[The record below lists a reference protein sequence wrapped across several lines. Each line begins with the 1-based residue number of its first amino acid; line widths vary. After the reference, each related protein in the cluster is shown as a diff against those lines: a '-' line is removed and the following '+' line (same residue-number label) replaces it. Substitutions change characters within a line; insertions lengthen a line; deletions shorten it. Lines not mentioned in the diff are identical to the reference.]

1 MIKPLPSLFTLLLL
15 LCAAASQAQTHTL
28 SGFTISNKKAITPIY
43 EGNEVKGYTML
54 YREDRADT
62 RVANYGVDFY
72 DQDLQKVRSALF
84 PKERHFSHL
93 LRRAYNGKT
102 FSFYFYNTRSKLL
115 EMDVFDSSLNKI
127 ASKEFPMRSK
137 ADQHAALE
145 EMQVSRTGASKPL
158 SGMNLYAV
166 PNKGFIRNGYTGN
179 MKGFSLE
186 MYDNNLNLKWTY
198 TSDGM
203 SKNYESLLVHEVT
216 DKYILATIAR
226 RSGKVSKKLNFFVA
240 AFDVETGDNLLDV
253 PVENDNTQQLSVSS
267 FSFDEKKKEFIAMGE
282 FYSVEDKELE
292 DQSKGFYVKR
302 MGMNGKENFAKFF
315 GWEKDVN
322 PLLPQEAKKSLK
334 EGYEN
339 FVHKIIRG
347 ADGKQHIVVEQYK
360 VKADGVGIALAV
372 LGGGTSTVKGV
383 IGNMLIYTLGPDLSL
398 EKVSFFEKDQT
409 DCILPPG
416 AGAYGAGLLG
426 LVINM
431 NGGFD
436 YQFTQEDNSQTS
448 FSTAY
453 INYKKVKKSKFRE
466 KTLVNIMY
474 AGNMQLKS
482 DNIDVSSSNEV
493 VSFVYPAKPGYVLV
507 LDRQSGE
514 EKLEMKLVKLN

>member
-1 MIKPLPSLFTLLLL
+1 MIKPLPSLITLLLL
-15 LCAAASQAQTHTL
+15 LCAAASLAQTHTL

-43 EGNEVKGYTML
+43 EGNEVKGYTMF
-54 YREDRADT
+54 YREDRPDT
-62 RVANYGVDFY
+62 RVANYGLDFF
-72 DQDLQKVRSALF
+72 DQDLQKVRSAMF

-93 LRRAYNGKT
+93 LRRAYNGET
-102 FSFYFYNTRSKLL
+102 FSFYFYNTRTKLL
-115 EMDVFDSSLNKI
+115 EMDVFDRSLNKI
-127 ASKEFPMRSK
+127 ASKQFPLQSK

-145 EMQVSRTGASKPL
+145 ELQVYRSGASKPL

-166 PNKGFIRNGYTGN
+166 PNKGFIRNGYTGK

-186 MYDNNLNLKWTY
+186 MYDNKLNLKWKY
-198 TSDGM
+198 KSEER
-203 SKNYESLLVHEVT
+203 SKDYESLLVHEVT
-216 DKYILATIAR
+216 NKYVLATIAR
-226 RSGKVSKKLNFFVA
+226 RPGNVSKKLEFFVA
-240 AFDVETGDNLLDV
+240 AFDVETGDNLFDV
-253 PVENDNTQQLSVSS
+253 PVENGNMQQLSVSS
-267 FSFDEKKKEFIAMGE
+267 FSFDEKKMEFIAMGE
-282 FYSVEDKELE
+282 FYSVEDKELA
-292 DQSKGFYVKR
+292 DNSQGFYVKR
-302 MGMNGKENFAKFF
+302 IGLNGKQNLAKFF
-315 GWEKDVN
+315 AWEKDVY
-322 PLLPQEAKKSLK
+322 PLMPQEAKKSLK
-334 EGYEN
+334 EDYEN

-360 VKADGVGIALAV
+360 VMADGVGIALAV
-372 LGGGTSTVKGV
+372 LGGGTSMVKGV

-398 EKVSFFEKDQT
+398 EKVSFFEKDRT

-416 AGAYGAGLLG
+416 AGAYGAGLIG
-426 LVINM
+426 QVINM

-436 YQFTQEDNSQTS
+436 YQFTQEDNSQMGFT
-448 FSTAY
+448 TAY
-453 INYKKVKKSKFRE
+453 INYKKIYKSKFRQ

-474 AGNMQLKS
+474 AGNTQLIT